1 MLYVF
6 GVLVMALAVVVYV
19 LNQDASTDVLATVG
33 LVGGVAIIV
42 NQLPTENHRRR
53 NGDDRDTD

>member
-6 GVLVMALAVVVYV
+6 GVLVMSLAVVVYV
-19 LNQDASTDVLATVG
+19 LNTNASTDLLASVG
-33 LVGGVAIIV
+33 LLGGVAIIV

-53 NGDDRDTD
+53 NGDDKDTD